1 MVNPNIIKKA
11 TVLVVDTGD
20 NTLSREVS
28 DILDG
33 KVKSVHIAK
42 TQSEAIYLFAKISPQ
57 IVMFDSQHSSLNIID
72 FVSELR
78 RLNSNAEVVVTT
90 GFVEP
95 LKLLEFVDMG
105 IHKFVIK
112 PITMPKLVDTINKAM
127 ESVVEKVASSNA
139 KYMFEVLNAE
149 DTPVFSTDGRVVV
162 KANKA
167 FLDCFGARSLSQFC
181 STYTDLKS
189 AFGADDENSEE
200 WFNRFLQTSDEP
212 KVSLYD
218 NRLGEQRLFLFRMG
232 SRGFDKN
239 NFVVTMTDITDI
251 EASFEK
257 KIEMLSSQVLSK
269 DKLRFRYMLELEV
282 ARCKR
287 YKKIFSL
294 IVGKFDLRDDFAL
307 EEWDEI
313 FKIIRHALRSTDIFS
328 KIDNNQIA
336 IIATE
341 TDINGA
347 NIVVDRLKKEF
358 EKLES
363 DNEIIIGYKGCAAEF
378 DEQDSVQSIFKRA
391 MDCLI

>member
-1 MVNPNIIKKA
+1 
-11 TVLVVDTGD
+11 
-20 NTLSREVS
+20 
-28 DILDG
+28 
-33 KVKSVHIAK
+33 
-42 TQSEAIYLFAKISPQ
+42 
-57 IVMFDSQHSSLNIID
+57 
-72 FVSELR
+72 
-78 RLNSNAEVVVTT
+78 
-90 GFVEP
+90 
-95 LKLLEFVDMG
+95 
-105 IHKFVIK
+105 
-112 PITMPKLVDTINKAM
+112 
-127 ESVVEKVASSNA
+127 
-139 KYMFEVLNAE
+139 
-149 DTPVFSTDGRVVV
+149 
-162 KANKA
+162 
-167 FLDCFGARSLSQFC
+167 
-181 STYTDLKS
+181 
-189 AFGADDENSEE
+189 
-200 WFNRFLQTSDEP
+200 
-212 KVSLYD
+212 
-218 NRLGEQRLFLFRMG
+218 
-232 SRGFDKN
+232 
-239 NFVVTMTDITDI
+239 MTDITDI

-287 YKKIFSL
+287 YKNIFSL

-363 DNEIIIGYKGCAAEF
+363 DNGIIIGYKGCAVEF